1 MSPKNSPFKAIPGPE
16 EAVTPNDPPKD
27 APKAAPIP
35 AISSSAWNVLI
46 PNFFQFDKVCKILL
60 AGVIGY
66 PANVRLI
73 LLFSTAANN
82 PKHVAKVPFIF
93 LYLPA
98 GNLAFST
105 TYLVVKSSAVSP

>member
-46 PNFFQFDKVCKILL
+46 PNFFPI
-60 AGVIGY
+60 
-66 PANVRLI
+66 
-73 LLFSTAANN
+73 
-82 PKHVAKVPFIF
+82 
-93 LYLPA
+93 
-98 GNLAFST
+98 
-105 TYLVVKSSAVSP
+105 